1 MVYELFFSYYDENP
15 ENDDEIIIA
24 VYSSQEKAEAGR
36 KKFLKQPRFKGKDEF
51 LEISEFEINKPWWRF
66 LSLK

>member
-15 ENDDEIIIA
+15 ANDDEIFFA

-36 KKFLKQPRFKGKDEF
+36 KKFL
-51 LEISEFEINKPWWRF
+51 N
-66 LSLK
+66 